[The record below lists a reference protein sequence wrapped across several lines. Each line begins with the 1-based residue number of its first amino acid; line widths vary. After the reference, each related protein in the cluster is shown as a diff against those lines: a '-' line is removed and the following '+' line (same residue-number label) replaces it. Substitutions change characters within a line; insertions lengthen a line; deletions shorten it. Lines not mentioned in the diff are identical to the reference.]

1 MFLFQPPLTPGS
13 NSTNVTTGLNT
24 AGVVISSF
32 GVGVPFIISVT
43 IASLFFIFVCISC
56 GVCLKPCVDFKKYV
70 ETKWWE
76 RPRKRG

>member
-13 NSTNVTTGLNT
+13 NSTNVTPGLLT

-32 GVGVPFIISVT
+32 GVGVPFIISVI
-43 IASLFFIFVCISC
+43 IASLFCIFVCTSC
-56 GVCLKPCVDFKKYV
+56 DVCLKPCEDFMFDFEEQWKK
-70 ETKWWE
+70 